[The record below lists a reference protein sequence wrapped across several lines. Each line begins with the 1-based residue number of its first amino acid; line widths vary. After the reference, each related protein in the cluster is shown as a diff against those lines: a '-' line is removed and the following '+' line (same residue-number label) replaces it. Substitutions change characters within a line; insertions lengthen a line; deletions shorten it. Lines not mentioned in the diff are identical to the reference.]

1 MKFCP
6 NCGTQTDDSH
16 PFCSKCGYKFAP
28 VQQNPNAF
36 AYQTPPVQT
45 NPQMPIKKK
54 KSKAPLI
61 IAIVAVVVLA
71 VLAALFF
78 FTNVFGNHVVQV
90 KCITCYLHGERT
102 YEIKCEFDRNGDM
115 VKKTDSRYTHA
126 GKHKYIYLKFIWN
139 YEYDGKHNMTGCAL
153 TMISYDDLGQ
163 PGPPSTWEYDVE
175 GYKEDGLWYYDRYD
189 KDHNYGGTWVYDK
202 HRMLIQEFDE
212 DGQMTYEAEY
222 KYDFLGKIV
231 SLNEISYPENPAPQ
245 TMTMEFEYDGDKM
258 TGTYTDASNWDEYE
272 ESYENSEVVYDWNF
286 YYFW

>member
-78 FTNVFGNHVVQV
+78 FTNVFGNHVVQLA
-90 KCITCYLHGERT
+90 KCKHIQFGEVRKT
-102 YEIKCEFDRNGDM
+102 VEREYDGNGDM
-115 VKKTDSRYTHA
+115 ISQIICNYYFDTGD
-126 GKHKYIYLKFIWN
+126 LDCKFVIT
-139 YEYDGKHNMTGCAL
+139 YEYDGKHNLIGYTEKV
-153 TMISYDDLGQ
+153 TSYDDSGKA
-163 PGPPSTWEYDVE
+163 GETDVRKYDVE
-175 GYKEDGLWYYDRYD
+175 GYKEDGFWYYDVYD
-189 KDHNYGGTWVYDK
+189 EYHNFMRTDVYDK
-202 HRMLIQEFDE
+202 HRNLIRQLDK
-212 DGQMTYEAEY
+212 DGYISYEAEY
-222 KYDFLGKIV
+222 EYDFYGRIL
-231 SLNEISYPENPAPQ
+231 SLEETWYYEDSDSESNTI
-245 TMTMEFEYDGDKM
+245 EFEYDGDKM
-258 TGTYTDASNWDEYE
+258 IGTLTSDYDGNAIPAEYLE
-272 ESYENSEVVYDWNF
+272 FVFDWNF